1 MYKIVEKKKKSYEWQ
16 SRLLVNIAWASSALV
31 FCTCSV
37 RKKHSP
43 TFISALCAQRKKIDL
58 NMMNAVLCPTAF
70 FAS

>member
-1 MYKIVEKKKKSYEWQ
+1 MYKIVEKKEKKSYEWQ
-16 SRLLVNIAWASSALV
+16 SRLLVNIAWAFSALV

-43 TFISALCAQRKKIDL
+43 TFISAQRKKIYL